1 MLSAAIEMLG
11 SGQLVEKTVSFDGDL
26 RRRGVPFGFAQGRLS
41 TSFGWRLTS
50 IRKTGISWLTR
61 FLLAH
66 WRERLRCGIG
76 YSTGGC
82 SKRIRRGSRQFGSQL
97 TQVVGDVVK

>member
-11 SGQLVEKTVSFDGDL
+11 GGQLGGKNVSFDGDL

-66 WRERLRCGIG
+66 WRERLR
-76 YSTGGC
+76 
-82 SKRIRRGSRQFGSQL
+82 
-97 TQVVGDVVK
+97 